1 MATPFIGEIKLVP
14 YTFAPL
20 GWVFCH
26 GQLLPISQYD
36 ALFAL
41 IGTTYGG
48 DGQETFG
55 LPDLRG
61 RVIEGYDD
69 SFAPLGT
76 QAGVESVSLLP
87 GQVPAHS
94 HTLGVGTAPG
104 TTSDPSGRYLAE
116 SSIAGLKPYGSAG
129 SSSMSS
135 NTIASAGGGQP
146 HDNMQ
151 PYLVMNYIIATE
163 GIFPPRS

>member
-20 GWVFCH
+20 GWMFCH
-26 GQLLPISQYD
+26 GQLLPISQFD

-48 DGQETFG
+48 DGQETFA

-61 RVIEGYDD
+61 RVIEGFDD
-69 SFAPLGT
+69 SFAPLGMLG
-76 QAGVESVSLLP
+76 GVESVSLLAT
-87 GQVPAHS
+87 QVPAHS
-94 HTLGVGTAPG
+94 HTVGVGTAPG
-104 TTSDPSGRYLAE
+104 TSSNPAGRFLAE
-116 SSIAGLKPYGSAG
+116 SSIAGLKPYSAAG
-129 SSSMSS
+129 SSSMASES
-135 NTIASAGGGQP
+135 IASAGGGQP

-163 GIFPPRS
+163 GIFPSPN

>member
-14 YTFAPL
+14 YNFAPL
-20 GWVFCH
+20 GWMFCH

-61 RVIEGYDD
+61 RVIEGFDD
-69 SFAPLGT
+69 SFAPIGML
-76 QAGVESVSLLP
+76 AGVESVSLLAT
-87 GQVPAHS
+87 QVPAHS
-94 HTLGVGTAPG
+94 HTVGVGTAPG
-104 TTSDPSGRYLAE
+104 TSSDPTGHYLAE
-116 SSIAGLKPYGSAG
+116 SSISGLKPYGSAG
-129 SSSMSS
+129 SSSMAS
-135 NTIASAGGGQP
+135 NSIGSAGGGQA